1 MTYELYAIRYATR
14 PARRPEHFI
23 GGDAHDTPMPM
34 DYFIWVAKG
43 PERSF
48 VIDTGFT
55 REMAEQRKRIYLRD
69 PAESLSL
76 VGLDAAM
83 VDTVILTH
91 LHYDH
96 VGTFHKFPKA
106 EFHVQED
113 EVHYA
118 TGRYMRYPQLAHPYE
133 PSDIAGMVMLNFE
146 QRVRMHTGKVDLAP
160 GISLHP
166 VGGHTAGLQFVRV
179 LTKRGWVVIASDAS
193 HYYENMDGGRPF
205 TAAFHVGKMHEAFDA
220 LRAAADSRDHIV
232 AGHDPLVMQL
242 YPAPSPEL
250 EGMVVRLDVDP
261 VHPA

>member
-14 PARRPEHFI
+14 EARSPEHFI
-23 GGDAHDTPMPM
+23 GGDSHDTPMPM
-34 DYFIWVAKG
+34 DYFVWAAIG

-69 PAESLSL
+69 PSEALSL
-76 VGLDAAM
+76 IGLDAAT

-118 TGRYMRYPQLAHPYE
+118 TGRYMRYPQLSHPYE
-133 PSDIAGMVMLNFE
+133 PSDIAGMVLLNFE
-146 QRVRMHTGKVDLAP
+146 QRVRQHTGKVELAP
-160 GISLHP
+160 GIELHP

-179 LTKRGWVVIASDAS
+179 RTQRGWVVLASDAT
-193 HYYENMDGGRPF
+193 HYYANMDQGRPF

-220 LRAAADSRDHIV
+220 LHAAADSRDHIV
-232 AGHDPLVMQL
+232 AGHDPLVMKL
-242 YPAPSPEL
+242 YPAPKPEL
-250 EGMVVRLDVDP
+250 EGIVVRLDVPP